1 MYIKTIQIIHFKSFK
16 NVTIHLNS
24 GLNLFTGINN
34 SGKTTVLEAIALWH
48 ECFHKLLVQ
57 ARTNRSSKNA
67 SAYRKGDYI
76 LGSPQMRYFDFE
88 QINSIRFPKFES
100 IFYELAQEI
109 PIRLIVKLEKIH
121 AKNNKIENLE
131 IGFQIKNTN
140 TTYEITLID
149 FQNYPFEAFNQ
160 FFDTFPTPIQAYF
173 AANVASLPQIERF
186 TTPPNITN
194 AILQR
199 YSTSVLRN
207 RLYLLYHKV
216 NDKIDSNPLPLFS
229 RFLADLNYILFDKEA
244 QMLLT
249 TQSHIQRDTQ
259 VVFEV
264 KMSARD
270 MIEKDIALL
279 GSGTLQIIEILLNVY
294 DRKEDSNLN
303 LVLLDEPDSY
313 IHRNI
318 QTRLLSVL
326 EAHTQQS
333 QIFITTHNEAM
344 IRAAATN
351 HLFHI
356 EAKAENTYHPIDN
369 QQLIK
374 LVKTGD
380 KRFKG
385 IYPTATNSVIRTLG
399 SSTGLDFINAIESD
413 RILFVEGEDD
423 AQVIYLLLQKAI
435 IPKNSKKY
443 VFWVLNGIANV
454 FKEIN
459 MYKTLFPQIKNEK
472 SLWDKSVLIMDRDF
486 LSDEHTAKI
495 AQKMKE
501 KLGLPT
507 YIMDVYTFETSLLT
521 DFKKLS
527 RLLAK
532 WIDNKYEQKIDAYI
546 LENKLEL
553 AYNAY
558 KNEVETKYL
567 KNPIWIEGTV
577 QRYITVRNQ
586 TNDLFGKGH
595 QVIEQSDA
603 KLVLYYQKY
612 LEDCI
617 QNQLFYKLMNKKEVQ
632 WIINSALLDFQFEF
646 DIEKDFILL
655 LMGVDR
661 ATWFSAWDFLIDLA
675 KG

>member
-16 NVTIHLNS
+16 NVTIHFNA

-48 ECFHKLLVQ
+48 ECFNKLLTQ
-57 ARTNRSSKNA
+57 ARTGKSSKTH

-76 LGSPQMRYFDFE
+76 LGSPQTRYFDFE
-88 QINSIRFPKFES
+88 QIQSIRFPKFES
-100 IFYELAQEI
+100 IFHELEQEI
-109 PIRLIVKLEKIH
+109 PIRLIVKLEQIH
-121 AKNNKIENLE
+121 LKNNKLENLG
-131 IGFQIKNTN
+131 IGFQIKSTNTN
-140 TTYEITLID
+140 YEITLMN
-149 FQNYPFEAFNQ
+149 FQNYPFEQFNQ
-160 FFDTFPTPIQAYF
+160 FFDTFPTPIQVYF

-186 TTPPNITN
+186 TTPPNITS

-199 YSTSVLRN
+199 SSTSVLRN

-216 NDKIDSNPLPLFS
+216 NDKMDSNPLPLFS
-229 RFLADLNYILFDKEA
+229 RFLADLNYILFDKDT
-244 QMLLT
+244 QMLLNT
-249 TQSHIQRDTQ
+249 KSHIQRDAQ

-294 DRKEDSNLN
+294 DRNEDSNLN

-326 EAHTQQS
+326 EAHTKQS

-356 EAKAENTYHPIDN
+356 ELKPENTYYPIDN

-385 IYPTATNSVIRTLG
+385 IYPTATNSVIRALG

-423 AQVIYLLLQKAI
+423 AQVIHLLLQKAI

-443 VFWVLNGIANV
+443 TFWVLNGIANV

-459 MYKTLFPQIKNEK
+459 MYKILFPQIKNEK
-472 SLWDKSVLIMDRDF
+472 SLWEKSVLIMDRDF
-486 LSDEHTAKI
+486 LSDEHLVKI
-495 AQKMKE
+495 TQKMRE

-527 RLLAK
+527 RLLVR
-532 WIDNKYEQKIDAYI
+532 WIDNKYDQKADAYFI
-546 LENKLEL
+546 ENQLEI
-553 AYNAY
+553 AYNGS
-558 KNEVETKYL
+558 KNELETKYL
-567 KNPIWIEGTV
+567 KNQIWIEGTV
-577 QRYITVRNQ
+577 QCYITVRNQ

-595 QVIEQSDA
+595 HAIEQSDA
-603 KLVLYYQKY
+603 KLVLHYQKY

-617 QNQLFYKLMNKKEVQ
+617 QNQQFYKLMNKKEVQ
-632 WIINSALLDFQFEF
+632 QIINTVLSNFQFEF

-655 LMGVDR
+655 LAGVDR
-661 ATWFSAWDFLIDLA
+661 ATWFNAWDFLIELA
-675 KG
+675 K